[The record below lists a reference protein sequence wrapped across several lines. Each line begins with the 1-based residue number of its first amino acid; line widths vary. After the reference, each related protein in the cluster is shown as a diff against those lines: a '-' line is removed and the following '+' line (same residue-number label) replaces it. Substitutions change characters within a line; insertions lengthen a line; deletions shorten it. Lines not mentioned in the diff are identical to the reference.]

1 ADVVRAHRRRDPYRR
16 GLVAS
21 PGVERAGDLA
31 LLVEDVAALLEDPRD
46 EHVAVD
52 PEEVLAV
59 QPCVLHLLERAH
71 GLGFT
76 YGHTAIS
83 QSYGCR
89 CPPLTTSS
97 VAA

>member
-1 ADVVRAHRRRDPYRR
+1 
-16 GLVAS
+16 
-21 PGVERAGDLA
+21 
-31 LLVEDVAALLEDPRD
+31 VAALLDAAGD

-71 GLGFT
+71 GLRFT

-83 QSYGCR
+83 PSFG
-89 CPPLTTSS
+89 
-97 VAA
+97 